1 MKIVND
7 KVAISIYFNISLANS
22 REKIR
27 IKEKSN
33 TTKLVFSI
41 FKGFHDQLN
50 LNKSR
55 PLLVCLA
62 ASKVKVSSLLVMK
75 NKFLV

>member
-1 MKIVND
+1 MSLNTLEFKERFWKIENNEIVND

-50 LNKSR
+50 LNKCQSQG
-55 PLLVCLA
+55 PC
-62 ASKVKVSSLLVMK
+62 
-75 NKFLV
+75 